1 MRRLLLA
8 LMFSP
13 AAAGYAQEEPAR
25 PEDWRDLA
33 IQSDVVATV
42 TVTEPRIRVIRPE
55 KNVYRTVQAAD
66 GRKMIIFPQPSEY
79 LEGLLVR
86 VRILDALGIEKY
98 GTWSGIS
105 GTTLEYP
112 GDIDRKG
119 EKFNVASAYG
129 PTLPELW
136 RGARSLLSYTK
147 EPEETLALAI
157 REAKVVAGRPPPLV
171 ALTAPKPGYVR
182 GMVALAGEVSD
193 DLEIGSAQVTADG
206 QALDPSPRRRSPWPG
221 TRRAW
226 STGPT
231 S

>member
-86 VRILDALGIEKY
+86 VRIEDLYKSDPRATIGGE
-98 GTWSGIS
+98 
-105 GTTLEYP
+105 LEV
-112 GDIDRKG
+112 
-119 EKFNVASAYG
+119 FFQWHAA
-129 PTLPELW
+129 
-136 RGARSLLSYTK
+136 
-147 EPEETLALAI
+147 
-157 REAKVVAGRPPPLV
+157 
-171 ALTAPKPGYVR
+171 
-182 GMVALAGEVSD
+182 
-193 DLEIGSAQVTADG
+193 
-206 QALDPSPRRRSPWPG
+206 
-221 TRRAW
+221 
-226 STGPT
+226 
-231 S
+231 